1 MALWGKKDDIYSAG
15 TLTVDYATKTVTGSG
30 TTFTALSVGD
40 VISIGAGTTFGEA
53 VVSGIT
59 SDTVISIA
67 STQYLSGAA
76 ISGVE
81 WTASQKPKYTLN
93 DSNYSA
99 TEILGVDENEI
110 ASSTLEPSH
119 TGWVGVHTYVDNH
132 GNLRR
137 KTEVLV
143 AMSGITTGVASTT
156 GVGGDA
162 ADDTLLPDT
171 VISIVTQPSSV
182 GVATTALPQTVNF
195 SVVAATSPVS
205 QAVTYQWQRSTNG
218 GTSYTNVG
226 GATTSAVSV
235 AVTNTTFNGYL
246 YRVVLNSTG
255 ADQVVSGSA
264 TLTVS

>member
-1 MALWGKKDDIYSAG
+1 
-15 TLTVDYATKTVTGSG
+15 
-30 TTFTALSVGD
+30 
-40 VISIGAGTTFGEA
+40 
-53 VVSGIT
+53 
-59 SDTVISIA
+59 
-67 STQYLSGAA
+67 
-76 ISGVE
+76 VE
-81 WTASQKPKYTLN
+81 WTASQKPKYTLQ

-110 ASSTLEPSH
+110 VSSTLEPSH

-218 GTSYTNVG
+218 GTSYANVG

-255 ADQVVSGSA
+255 ATQVASNSA

>member
-1 MALWGKKDDIYSAG
+1 MALWGKKDDVYSAG
-15 TLTVDYATKTVTGSG
+15 TIAVDYSNKTVTGSA

-40 VISIGAGTTFGEA
+40 VITIGAGATFGEA
-53 VVSGIT
+53 VVSEIT

-67 STQYLSGAA
+67 STQYLSGLV

-81 WTASQKPKYTLN
+81 WTASQKPKYTMH
-93 DSNYSA
+93 DSNYAA

-110 ASSTLEPSH
+110 VSSSLEVSH
-119 TGWVGVHTYVDNH
+119 TGWVGVHTYVDNL

-156 GVGGDA
+156 GIGGDA
-162 ADDTLLPDT
+162 SDDTLLPDT
-171 VISIVTQPSSV
+171 VILITTQPSSV
-182 GVATTALPQTVNF
+182 GIATTALPGTANF

-226 GATTSAVSV
+226 GATTTAVSV
-235 AVTNTTFNGYL
+235 AVTDITPNGYL

-255 ADQVVSGSA
+255 ATEIVSDSA